1 MLTIEQRGEAYLNA
15 LAEALADRIRENL
28 KEKLRKTAEAI
39 IDDCIQ
45 QATKDL
51 EFSIRR
57 HQRDDIMKETIE
69 VVLTDKRADAK
80 EEV

>member
-1 MLTIEQRGEAYLNA
+1 MLSTEQRGEAYLNA
-15 LAEALADRIRENL
+15 LSEALADRIRERL
-28 KEKLRKTAEAI
+28 KETLRKATEKV

-69 VVLTDKRADAK
+69 VVLMDKRADANRTK
-80 EEV
+80 